1 MRLRTVSGAT
11 AAMIE
16 APVWKR
22 GQLFLSQNIAIIFHK
37 SFHLYERKG
46 EVVGEI
52 DGWGQGNSKRHRD
65 KERVGSNEE
74 PDGYE
79 VLVKC
84 HMHIVYMYNC
94 TCTKYRKLY
103 HLV

>member
-1 MRLRTVSGAT
+1 M
-11 AAMIE
+11 
-16 APVWKR
+16 
-22 GQLFLSQNIAIIFHK
+22 
-37 SFHLYERKG
+37 
-46 EVVGEI
+46 GEI

-94 TCTKYRKLY
+94 TCTKYSVCTGSFTISSEVNKY
-103 HLV
+103 FVNAI